1 MIHILLFG
9 TGCDLCREI
18 AANIDEAVSRCGCDA
33 RFEKSSDLHRM
44 LSLGVQSTP
53 SVLIDGSVVSVSRS
67 LEVEEIIS
75 LIESNCAK
83 IENE

>member
-18 AANIDEAVSRCGCDA
+18 AANIDTAITRCGCDA
-33 RFEKSSDLHRM
+33 RFEKSSDLSRM
-44 LSLGVQSTP
+44 LSLGIQSTP
-53 SVLIDGSVVSVSRS
+53 SVLIDGSIVSVSRS
-67 LEVEEIIS
+67 LEVEEVIALLEDI
-75 LIESNCAK
+75 CAK